1 MWECVCFIFMYYT
14 IDYKI
19 INYYFL
25 FLFLVCVYIMHILCI
40 LCILYVLYMLYVW
53 CKCLYWLSP
62 CLYRSFQHYLEGQY
76 NWEPPSEKLRKKT
89 RIKVLSVV
97 ENYIFEKY
105 GVFTPLGASTK
116 FPKMLTHG
124 EVRMDCGYPRVSHPL
139 YHIGYRGMRALGRIP
154 PHTRRLR
161 IVGLVVRR

>member
-1 MWECVCFIFMYYT
+1 
-14 IDYKI
+14 
-19 INYYFL
+19 
-25 FLFLVCVYIMHILCI
+25 VYILCI
-40 LCILYVLYMLYVW
+40 YYAYCTCYTCYTYGVSAYIG
-53 CKCLYWLSP
+53 CLRAYIGLSSTIW
-62 CLYRSFQHYLEGQY
+62 RVNIIE
-76 NWEPPSEKLRKKT
+76 NPPSEKLRKKT